1 MSHSFRFDPT
11 YTSKVQRAKFAHEQ
25 AQRKEC
31 VDRAFVS
38 LQRDAL
44 DDEIEN
50 AALRADIARKLLAR

>member
-1 MSHSFRFDPT
+1 MSHSLRFDPT
-11 YTSKVQRAKFAHEQ
+11 YTSKVQRAKFAQEQ
-25 AQRKEC
+25 AAKREC